1 MVQAY
6 VLSEF
11 SRFAATRAV
20 ALKLSPEYGF
30 GLWDGGGG
38 GHTDR

>member
-20 ALKLSPEYGF
+20 ALEEICFY
-30 GLWDGGGG
+30 
-38 GHTDR
+38 TARRIA